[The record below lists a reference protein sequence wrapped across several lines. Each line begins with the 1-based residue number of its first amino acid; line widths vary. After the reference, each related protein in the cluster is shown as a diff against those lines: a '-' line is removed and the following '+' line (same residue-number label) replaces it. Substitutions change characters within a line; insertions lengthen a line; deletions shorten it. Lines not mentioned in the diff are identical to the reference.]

1 MPIFLSRCVKCFLWQ
16 YDDKVHNLAVAFKQL
31 NSSLAGKYEVKEVH
45 TVFIKT
51 GIKHAVFTTFACF
64 SIEQK
69 MGNYETK
76 SLD

>member
-1 MPIFLSRCVKCFLWQ
+1 MR
-16 YDDKVHNLAVAFKQL
+16 NLAVAFKRL
-31 NSSLAGKYEVKEVH
+31 SSGLAGKYEVKKSVYRIYQDMH
-45 TVFIKT
+45 KT
-51 GIKHAVFTTFACF
+51 CSFYNIFF